1 MTISTRPPGF
11 KSYEL
16 LFQLNRIRRDTLGFL
31 LDCAKRFGD
40 LTYFEAGRQRAF
52 LVNSADG
59 VRHVLQ
65 DNHRAYT
72 KDTIQYNALSQI
84 TGRGLLTSDGD
95 LWFRQRRL
103 EQPAFSRA
111 RLNALDEVI
120 VPAVQKMLQRW
131 EQHAVNNEL
140 VDVDGEMMRTTL
152 EIVGKALFSI
162 DLSTQTH
169 QLTEAVLTVL
179 DHIVYQVQ
187 NPVRLP
193 EILLTPHTVRFRAAL
208 STLDMAVYEMIAG
221 RREQADP
228 GEDMLGMLLRARD
241 EQTGQ
246 PMSEEQVRDEVITLL
261 IAGHETV
268 ASALTWSWYLLA
280 QHPQVWEKLHAEV
293 NSVLQ
298 DRLPTTADL
307 PSLPYTAQVF
317 SEALRLYPPAWL
329 ITRKAAEEDEIEGYR
344 IPKGALII
352 ISPYVI
358 HRHPK
363 YWENPLTFDP
373 ERFREAGGKSYPR
386 YAYIPFGGGPRLCI
400 GSQFAQVEA
409 ILILAMV
416 TQYYRLELPRG
427 SQVKVDALVTLRPHG
442 GLAMRVIRA
451 V

>member
-1 MTISTRPPGF
+1 MIADCPPGF

-31 LDCAKRFGD
+31 LDCAAKFGD
-40 LTYFEAGRQRAF
+40 LTYFEAGKQRAF

-59 VRHVLQ
+59 VRRVLQ
-65 DNHRAYT
+65 DNHRAYN
-72 KDTIQYNALSQI
+72 KDTIQYNSLAQI

-111 RLNALDEVI
+111 RLNALDGVV

-131 EQHAVNNEL
+131 ERYAASGEP
-140 VDVDGEMMRTTL
+140 VDVDGEMMRVTL

-162 DLSTQTH
+162 DLSTQAH

-179 DHIVYQVQ
+179 DHIVYQAQ

-193 EILLTPHTVRFRAAL
+193 EIFLTPRTVRFRAAL
-208 STLDMAVYEMIAG
+208 STLDMAVYEMIAN

-228 GEDMLGMLLRARD
+228 GEDMLGMLLKARD

-280 QHPQVWEKLHAEV
+280 QHSRVWENLRTEV
-293 NSVLQ
+293 GSVLQ

-307 PSLPYTAQVF
+307 PNLPYTAQVF

-329 ITRKAAEEDEIEGYR
+329 ITRKAIEDDQIGGYP
-344 IPKGALII
+344 IPRGALII

-358 HRHPK
+358 HRHPA
-363 YWENPLTFDP
+363 YWENPLAFDP
-373 ERFREAGGKSYPR
+373 ERFNEARGKSYPR

-409 ILILAMV
+409 TLILAMV
-416 TQYYRLELPRG
+416 TQHYRLELPEG

-451 V
+451 A